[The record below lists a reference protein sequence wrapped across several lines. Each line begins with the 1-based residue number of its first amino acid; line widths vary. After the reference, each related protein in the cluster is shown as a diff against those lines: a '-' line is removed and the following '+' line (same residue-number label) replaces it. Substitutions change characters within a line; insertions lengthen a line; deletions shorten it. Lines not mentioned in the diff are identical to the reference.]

1 MIKVQLP
8 LSLKIKMKKLPT
20 GSALC
25 KKCAYITTDHHELLH
40 PEAAVVDKR
49 YIPSKGRREGMV

>member
-40 PEAAVVDKR
+40 PEAVLVDKR
-49 YIPSKGRREGMV
+49 YLPSKGRGKGMV